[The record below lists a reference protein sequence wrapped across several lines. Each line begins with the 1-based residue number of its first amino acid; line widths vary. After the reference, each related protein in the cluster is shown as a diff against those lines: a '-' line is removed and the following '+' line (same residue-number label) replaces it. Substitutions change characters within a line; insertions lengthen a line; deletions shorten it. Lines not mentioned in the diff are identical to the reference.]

1 MSLIPLALS
10 PDEFKHWQ
18 LYKQTE
24 REILREIERERERTN
39 KQVSEWLKRQAVAK
53 AVTHEYRLVVGAG
66 GDDAI
71 KKNKLRYQTSR
82 RLSKLSKRAGA

>member
-24 REILREIERERERTN
+24 REILREIERERERERDRERERKN
-39 KQVSEWLKRQAVAK
+39 KHVSEWLKRQAVAK
-53 AVTHEYRLVVGAG
+53 TVTHEYRLVVG
-66 GDDAI
+66 
-71 KKNKLRYQTSR
+71 
-82 RLSKLSKRAGA
+82 RAGMMQ